1 MDLNEQRLMVLLFVL
16 TVLIKYILNGGF
28 KLNTNFII
36 VILVKFDYVNYMKY
50 KIENLSYKMNKFWGF
65 DLLYGEYS

>member
-28 KLNTNFII
+28 KLNTNFNI